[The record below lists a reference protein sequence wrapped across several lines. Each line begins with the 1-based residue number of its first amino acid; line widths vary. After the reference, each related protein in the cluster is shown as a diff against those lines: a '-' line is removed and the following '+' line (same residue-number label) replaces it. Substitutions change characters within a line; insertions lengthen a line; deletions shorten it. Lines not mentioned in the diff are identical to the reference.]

1 MADEKN
7 RRSEDEPARQGDVL
21 GLSDTPVAS
30 GEDDEVRAMAPEP
43 VPRRIVTVPF
53 STLLTTPM
61 SVLPSSSK
69 SDIATATG
77 DVPAV

>member
-43 VPRRIVTVPF
+43 DADPEGRRRRAD
-53 STLLTTPM
+53 
-61 SVLPSSSK
+61 
-69 SDIATATG
+69 DIAERDAAPRDPVG
-77 DVPAV
+77 GPEPPPGLHVEN